1 MELGQQRRHLD
12 NRLSRGRAFQKDDSI
27 IARNLQAPA
36 LPATLTGRDNGIYS
50 QPACTPSSHNLEVV
64 VHPAAFLE
72 YFWSLC
78 VYLGSVTQGM
88 KASPSP
94 L

>member
-36 LPATLTGRDNGIYS
+36 LPATLTGRDNRIYS
-50 QPACTPSSHNLEVV
+50 QPACTPGSHNLEVV